1 MHNEIG
7 SPRASLIDSSIILY
21 NVDNDDFKM
30 IDLKKLFSELYKKS
44 WLLLSFTL
52 FFALLSFAFTI
63 TLKPQFRI
71 STHLEEPTVNDFK
84 DLYVNSG
91 SQLNQSELFNLFV
104 KKLANPQNFTSF
116 ISQYSQKNRALDE
129 SSFKS
134 DGLSYD
140 AMHLKSRVKINEN
153 QGRLREYQLNPN
165 KMMDNGIDADLIIMS
180 PSDIAKSDLN
190 QRYLDY
196 TNNKLINE
204 IAIKQHDLVNIQTTN
219 LEQLI
224 MNQVK
229 ILKNKHLFL
238 MERLRSQIQEAHK
251 DPVRYKAQ
259 LSLLQ
264 NRLLKEQIYIDMLS
278 GDNKSIN
285 QIIDDRENVTLQRLK
300 NLNFDLAHVKTF
312 NAPSAPN
319 TETIYP
325 NKKIFIIAGAFF
337 GFLAGLSLII
347 LQMGFRTKKE
357 SK

>member
-52 FFALLSFAFTI
+52 FFALLSFAFTF

-84 DLYVNSG
+84 DLYINSG
-91 SQLNQSELFNLFV
+91 SQLNQSEVFNLFL

-116 ISQYSQKNRALDE
+116 LSQYSQKNNALDE
-129 SSFKS
+129 SSFKN
-134 DGLSYD
+134 DGLSFD

-153 QGRLREYQLNPN
+153 QGRLQENQLNPN
-165 KMMDNGIDADLIIMS
+165 KMMDNGIDAELIIMS
-180 PSDIAKSDLN
+180 PSNIAKSDLN
-190 QRYLDY
+190 ARYLDY
-196 TNNKLINE
+196 TNNKLVND
-204 IAIKQHDLVNIQTTN
+204 IAMKQHDLVNIQTSN
-219 LEQLI
+219 LDQLV

-229 ILKNKHLFL
+229 TLKNKHLFL
-238 MERLRSQIQEAHK
+238 IERLRSQIQEAQR
-251 DPVRYKAQ
+251 DPVKSKAQ

-264 NRLLKEQIYIDMLS
+264 NRLLKEQIYMDMLS
-278 GDNKSIN
+278 TDDKSIN
-285 QIIDDRENVTLQRLK
+285 HIIDDKENVALQMLK
-300 NLNFDLAHVKTF
+300 NLNFDLGHVKTF
-312 NAPSAPN
+312 NAPSSPT

-337 GFLAGLSLII
+337 GFFAGLSLII
-347 LQMGFRTKKE
+347 LQMSLRTKK
-357 SK
+357 S